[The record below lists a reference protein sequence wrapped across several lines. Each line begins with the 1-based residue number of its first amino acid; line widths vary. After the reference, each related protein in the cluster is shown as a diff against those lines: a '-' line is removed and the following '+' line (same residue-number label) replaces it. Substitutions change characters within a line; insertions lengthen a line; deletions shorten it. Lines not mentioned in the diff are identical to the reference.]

1 MKIQLELNGPEP
13 IVVSASIHPIE
24 FSTGGFHVDWD
35 TLATLREVE
44 PQKAYPV
51 SAFRGFLPPEAVAVG
66 EYWEIDDES
75 ALQLLK
81 QLAENPSLQLWVNDE
96 IGRWASLRAYNDDY
110 AEVVFRIHAAFA
122 LTDGYFTP
130 SQFAGSLVID
140 RRLGELTYFK
150 MSVPQSTLNF
160 DVNRSI
166 DENRGITDCGVCR
179 IEMIAGKEATQEW
192 TYSEEI
198 SIEEAQLGLARQFYP
213 ALSIEWVTL
222 EEAAEMAKALSRPI
236 HVVSADGTF
245 MDQSC

>member
-160 DVNRSI
+160 DAGRKF
-166 DENRGITDCGVCR
+166 DEGFWAAESGVCR
-179 IEMIAGKEATQEW
+179 IEMIAGKEVTQALA
-192 TYSEEI
+192 YSEEI
-198 SIEEAQLGLARQFYP
+198 SMEEARLGLARQFYP
-213 ALSIEWVTL
+213 GQFIEWVKL
-222 EEAAEMAKALSRPI
+222 EEAVEMARLFDRPI

-245 MDQSC
+245 MDESC

>member
-1 MKIQLELNGPEP
+1 MKIQLELNGTEP
-13 IVVSASIHPIE
+13 IVVNASIAPIE
-24 FSTGGFHVDWD
+24 FTTGGFHVDWE

-44 PQKAYPV
+44 PRRNYPV
-51 SAFRGFLPPEAVAVG
+51 STFRGFLSTEVVAVG

-96 IGRWASLRAYNDDY
+96 TGRWASLRAYNEDY
-110 AEVVFRIHAAFA
+110 AEIVFRIHAAFA

-160 DVNRSI
+160 DVHKVIN
-166 DENRGITDCGVCR
+166 ENRAFTDCGVCR
-179 IEMIAGKEATQEW
+179 IEMIAGKEATQAIA
-192 TYSEEI
+192 YSAEM
-198 SIEEAQLGLARQFYP
+198 SIDEARLGLAKQCYP
-213 ALSIEWVTL
+213 ALSIEWVKL
-222 EEAAEMAKALSRPI
+222 EEAAAMAKALSRPI

>member
-1 MKIQLELNGPEP
+1 MKIHLEINGPEP
-13 IVVSASIHPIE
+13 IVVNASISPIE
-24 FSTGGFHVDWD
+24 FSTGGFHVDWE

-51 SAFRGFLPPEAVAVG
+51 STIRGFLPPEAVTVG
-66 EYWEIDDES
+66 EYWEIDDKS
-75 ALQLLK
+75 ALELLK
-81 QLAENPSLQLWVNDE
+81 QLTENPSLQLWVNDE

-110 AEVVFRIHAAFA
+110 AEIVFRIHAAFA

-140 RRLGELTYFK
+140 RRLGNLTSFE

-160 DVNRSI
+160 DVHKVIN
-166 DENRGITDCGVCR
+166 ENRAFTDGGVCR
-179 IEMIAGKEATQEW
+179 IEMIAGKEATQANA
-192 TYSEEI
+192 YSAEMSMEQ
-198 SIEEAQLGLARQFYP
+198 ARLGLAKQCYP
-213 ALSIEWVTL
+213 AQSIEWVKL
-222 EEAAEMAKALSRPI
+222 EEATDMAKALGRPI